1 MATEARIEIIANA
14 LALAA
19 QQQGAVRVADL
30 DFEQMA
36 TAIDEL
42 TGGAAETTVTPPLTP
57 LDPEG
62 DGLTPREL
70 NSTNDV

>member
-1 MATEARIEIIANA
+1 MATDPRLEVIANA

-19 QQQGAVRVADL
+19 QSQGVIRVADL

-36 TAIDEL
+36 AAVDAV
-42 TGGAAETTVTPPLTP
+42 TGNPADVPVSS

-62 DGLTPREL
+62 DGLTPKEL
-70 NSTNDV
+70 NAANDG

>member
-1 MATEARIEIIANA
+1 MAIAEPRIETIANA

-19 QQQGAVRVADL
+19 QAQGVIRVADL

-36 TAIDEL
+36 AAVEAINGTT
-42 TGGAAETTVTPPLTP
+42 TGIVTSP

-62 DGLTPREL
+62 DGLTTKEL
-70 NSTNDV
+70 NAANDG

>member
-1 MATEARIEIIANA
+1 MATAEPRIAIIANA

-19 QQQGAVRVADL
+19 RQQGVVRVADL

-36 TAIDEL
+36 AAIDAMTT
-42 TGGAAETTVTPPLTP
+42 TGPAETQVTP

-62 DGLTPREL
+62 DGLTPKEL
-70 NSTNDV
+70 NAANDG

>member
-1 MATEARIEIIANA
+1 MATEPRLEVIANA
-14 LALAA
+14 LAHAA
-19 QQQGAVRVADL
+19 QAQGVIRVSDL

-36 TAIDEL
+36 AAVEAINGTPITA
-42 TGGAAETTVTPPLTP
+42 TPITA

-70 NSTNDV
+70 NAANDG

>member
-1 MATEARIEIIANA
+1 MATEPRLEIIANA

-19 QQQGAVRVADL
+19 QAQGVIRVADL

-36 TAIDEL
+36 AAVEAVKGAPADATPITA
-42 TGGAAETTVTPPLTP
+42 

-70 NSTNDV
+70 NAANDG

>member
-1 MATEARIEIIANA
+1 MATADPRREALAHA

-19 QQQGAVRVADL
+19 QAQGVVRVADL

-36 TAIDEL
+36 AAVEAV
-42 TGGAAETTVTPPLTP
+42 TGNHPDAPVTSP

-62 DGLTPREL
+62 DGLESREL
-70 NSTNDV
+70 NAANDG

>member
-1 MATEARIEIIANA
+1 MATDTRIEIIANA

-19 QQQGAVRVADL
+19 QAQGVVRVADL

-36 TAIDEL
+36 AAVEAINGTPADATPITA
-42 TGGAAETTVTPPLTP
+42 

-70 NSTNDV
+70 NAANDG

>member
-1 MATEARIEIIANA
+1 MDTTRIDIIANA
-14 LALAA
+14 LAQAA
-19 QQQGAVRVADL
+19 RAQGVVRVAEL

-36 TAIDEL
+36 LAIEAMA
-42 TGGAAETTVTPPLTP
+42 GGVPVVGVAATP

-70 NSTNDV
+70 NAANDG

>member
-1 MATEARIEIIANA
+1 MATEPRLEVIANA

-19 QQQGAVRVADL
+19 QSQGVIRVADL

-36 TAIDEL
+36 AAVEAIN
-42 TGGAAETTVTPPLTP
+42 GSPPAAPTSP

-70 NSTNDV
+70 NAANDG

>member
-1 MATEARIEIIANA
+1 MATAEPRIETIAHV

-19 QQQGAVRVADL
+19 EAQGVIRVADL

-36 TAIDEL
+36 AAVEAVTASPS
-42 TGGAAETTVTPPLTP
+42 GAPVTSP

-62 DGLTPREL
+62 DGLETREL
-70 NSTNDV
+70 NAANDG